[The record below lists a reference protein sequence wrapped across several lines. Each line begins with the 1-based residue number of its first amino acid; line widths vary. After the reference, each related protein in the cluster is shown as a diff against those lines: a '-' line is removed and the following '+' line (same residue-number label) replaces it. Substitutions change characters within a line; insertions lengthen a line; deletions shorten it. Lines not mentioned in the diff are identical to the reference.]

1 MADNSWDPTPHSA
14 GAVEALEAQAVS
26 SFNTGEMQAALPA
39 HGDNTKKPE
48 TPAGWVPAT
57 PYNYESYSQGASHDW
72 EGNAK
77 TYDWDGEVGD
87 IGPEFP
93 ALEIELF
100 GEPGN
105 RVKQGIDFSK

>member
-1 MADNSWDPTPHSA
+1 MAENSWDPTPQSA
-14 GAVEALEAQAVS
+14 GAAEALEAQAVGA
-26 SFNTGEMQAALPA
+26 FNVGEMHAALPEN
-39 HGDNTKKPE
+39 GETKKK

-57 PYNYESYSQGASHDW
+57 PYNYESYTQGASHEW

-93 ALEIELF
+93 ELEIELF

-105 RVKQGIDFSK
+105 REKKGIDFSK